1 MADRSSPPSQ
11 PTQAATQTQAASQHH
26 IVEDTNLWGFLIP
39 CNANNPHIS
48 RINFHKS
55 KRTYT
60 LGRTSRNDIQLPK
73 CLIVSKWLAD
83 PPAASR

>member
-11 PTQAATQTQAASQHH
+11 PTQAATQTQAASQHP